1 MTTPCQPAGDGAS
14 GNQSQPLDVPQ
25 DGPTVNRSDASP
37 GENGTHIRFGKTG
50 LIEVVVADPNGGD
63 DYLYGFSA
71 EVHLELT
78 KAMVRSVAK
87 RVKDRR
93 SHSAWLRIVE
103 RLQRLDVEDL
113 QPWPQPLPVQHDK
126 CDACPYEYGCDA
138 YCAKRDGVKA

>member
-1 MTTPCQPAGDGAS
+1 MSTPCQPAGGGATGNLSDHWDTSQVGITASRS
-14 GNQSQPLDVPQ
+14 GAEPS
-25 DGPTVNRSDASP
+25 A
-37 GENGTHIRFGKTG
+37 NGTHIRFGKTG

-63 DYLYGFSA
+63 DYAYGFSA

-93 SHSAWLRIVE
+93 SHSVWLRIVE

-113 QPWPQPLPVQHDK
+113 QPWPQPEP
-126 CDACPYEYGCDA
+126 GCGGGA
-138 YCAKRDGVKA
+138 